1 MTKRPLTSLLGT
13 TLAAVILALLWTA
26 GPANADLAPV
36 RAWAADTSAQLSR
49 DPGARTVERRLA
61 ALRRITRE
69 VRSGDGASTAALARA
84 GRALDRSLIGI
95 RTSLHGLPRYAFYLG
110 LQAEAERLGHRSGA
124 DSDRDGILDEFDGDA
139 DGDGLR
145 NGADASA
152 RGWGV
157 PNAFR
162 VRTTAAVPATAYR
175 TGYCVWV
182 TEQISSPATMAD
194 ARAVRDRA
202 AARGCATPG
211 STKATTAAKKKP
223 ITLKK
228 AKIKAKR
235 ATLDGRTLRLSVK
248 TKKTAKFRFDVVS
261 GTQIVARAKPRKLK
275 GAKKPKA
282 KAVKATLDRTPAGS
296 TLKLRITA
304 RIKKKTARGQ
314 IRLRIVV
321 PPVTPPGACV
331 PGVDTDG
338 DGISN
343 CDELRGFDYKTF
355 APASVCPGINQTY
368 ACLVPRVQHVTSN
381 PAKANTDGDAVT
393 AGGTTFQL
401 TDGEEWANF
410 LNGGT
415 ANPSVADS
423 DGDGLGDVEEI
434 KRWGTNPS
442 NVDTDSDSAK
452 ANSGVPP
459 NLQLF
464 DRAET
469 LGGVNGASRAQ
480 SSPIDKDTDGDGMDD
495 LDEILSGSRSPA
507 IADVPTVLAVPDPD
521 DVLNIALND
530 EESSEVSLS
539 QEQGSESQKGT
550 EDKNAGSLESLDR
563 EKVGVQVSA
572 ELELSADP
580 SLTVGIE
587 ASYEHEWS
595 STTTTSHEFTVSEE
609 SRETA
614 QQAFANTI
622 SQSTA
627 SSGTVTKRFVV
638 RNTSKLTGLTIKDM
652 RVQLQYVCLPAQV
665 GKPQRCATP
674 GKRTTLGVPLTPTG
688 DVVIPANST
697 KAVVMTADDVS
708 AQQLKDII
716 SAPSN
721 VKFYIENAS
730 LFPSGSQESLNDT
743 IGQSVPSATASLT
756 IDDGNGTVIDKII
769 AVNLDRDWGRPD
781 SSQAPPTP
789 LPEILDTLGI
799 EHEFVERGTIQA
811 IASLNGLDSKPL
823 TSPGR
828 IAGAWLLFGEAQGL
842 GAAQRYDELG
852 LSVGDSAG
860 IMYVSDADADGLFSR
875 EERVLGTLDTDADS
889 DDDGAAGPCAAA
901 CPPGTPATYASD
913 YFESQV
919 GWTVGPVNG
928 GAGYVSR
935 SDPASADADGDAF
948 ADAAEKAAKTD
959 PRNPDTDTDGTA
971 DGADADPLNLPTGI
985 TSGTWTG
992 SQMTPSAGTGCNAS
1006 VCLLPPAGKLA
1017 TPEVNLCGASTSGGC
1032 AGATG
1037 FYKVTYDGASS
1048 IPNGNPVPVGEFRV
1062 KTPNDILFLAKRE
1075 SSENALARTIY
1086 FELPTLTGGVSIEY
1100 RTIGTGALM
1109 NFMSIEP
1116 VSSAEFFGATSASS
1130 ASFAGI
1136 AFRAQRLTGTAPSG
1150 VLNSVPLSGGVSGG
1164 QVTTAGP
1171 NISLSSGAYQGWN
1184 ARFRVDV
1191 GAKDTTPLALL
1202 GVVSGAGAGTGTEVT
1217 QDGPGGTGR
1226 YAGLK
1231 YYGFTATRQPVVQA
1245 QLYKDDVAETQKRS
1259 DVSLMFMTR
1268 PGLANVTFP
1277 VRVYGGASGAGLHSV
1292 TLEPVGRALDVQR
1305 LAGEYHAAP
1314 DNSVITTQS
1323 VPWSGLGLLAGH
1335 GDTPP
1340 AGMEGDVFDNRNLGS
1355 DSGTSG
1361 ELQLLSGGIHAMNDH
1376 LFPSDA
1382 AFHQWTIHVT
1392 RTAAN
1397 TACPPNFVVG
1407 SPGVNT
1413 FPDLTG
1419 LTATGRQVFP
1429 TGQSATRTWVAL
1441 LAQSCQNQTP
1451 SPTVYFD
1458 RINLATRP
1466 PGGVPAIVP

>member
-1 MTKRPLTSLLGT
+1 MTKRLLGM
-13 TLAAVILALLWTA
+13 TLAAAILAVLWTA
-26 GPANADLAPV
+26 VPAQADLAPV

-49 DPGARTVERRLA
+49 DPDARTVERRLA

-69 VRSGDGASTAALARA
+69 IRSAGGASSAALART
-84 GRALDRSLIGI
+84 GRTLDRKLIGL
-95 RTSLHGLPRYAFYLG
+95 RTTLRGLPRYAFYLG
-110 LQAEAERLGHRSGA
+110 LQAEAERLGHTSGA
-124 DSDRDGILDEFDGDA
+124 DTDRDGILDQVDADA
-139 DGDGLR
+139 DGDGTR
-145 NGADASA
+145 NRADASI

-157 PNAFR
+157 PDAFR
-162 VRTTAAVPATAYR
+162 VRSTAAVPATAYR
-175 TGYCVWV
+175 SGYCVWV
-182 TEQISSPATMAD
+182 TEQIPSPESI
-194 ARAVRDRA
+194 A
-202 AARGCATPG
+202 AARSLRARAAGRGCAPPRTDVEATA
-211 STKATTAAKKKP
+211 TKKKKP
-223 ITLKK
+223 ITLGK

-235 ATLDGRTLRLSVK
+235 ATLEGRTLKLSVK
-248 TKKTAKFRFDVVS
+248 TKKTARFRFDVVS
-261 GTQIVARAKPRKLK
+261 GKRVVARAKPRKLK

-282 KAVKATLDRTPAGS
+282 KTVTATLDRTPAGD

-304 RIKKKTARGQ
+304 RIKKRIARGQ
-314 IRLRIVV
+314 IRLRIIA
-321 PPVTPPGACV
+321 PPVTPPGACT
-331 PGVDTDG
+331 PGTDTDG

-355 APASVCPGINQTY
+355 QPASACPGINQTY
-368 ACLVPRVQHVTSN
+368 ACLIPRTQRVTSD
-381 PAKANTDGDAVT
+381 PAKANTDGDAVSV
-393 AGGTTFQL
+393 GGVRFQL

-415 ANPSVADS
+415 ANPAVADS

-464 DRAET
+464 DRAEI

-507 IADVPTVLAVPDPD
+507 IADVPTIEAVPDPD
-521 DVLNIALND
+521 DALNIGLKDAQ
-530 EESSEVSLS
+530 SSEVALT
-539 QEQGSESQKGT
+539 QAQGSESEKGT
-550 EDKNAGSLESLDR
+550 EDRNAGSLESTDR

-595 STTTTSHEFTVSEE
+595 STETTSHEFTVSEQ
-609 SRETA
+609 SRESA
-614 QQAFANTI
+614 QQEYATTI
-622 SQSTA
+622 SESPATE
-627 SSGTVTKRFVV
+627 GTVTKRFLV
-638 RNTSKLTGLTIKDM
+638 RNTSKLTGVTIKEM
-652 RVQLQYVCLPAQV
+652 RVQLQYICLPVQV
-665 GKPQRCATP
+665 GQPQRCATP

-697 KAVVMTADDVS
+697 KAVVMTADDVP

-756 IDDGNGTVIDKII
+756 IDDGQGNVIDKIV
-769 AVNLDRDWGRPD
+769 AVNLNRAWGKPD
-781 SSQAPPTP
+781 SSQATPTP
-789 LPEILDTLGI
+789 IPEVLDTLGI
-799 EHEFVERGTIQA
+799 DYEFVERGTIQA
-811 IASLNGLDSKPL
+811 IASLNGLDSKPAS
-823 TSPGR
+823 TPGK

-842 GAAQRYDELG
+842 GDAQRYDELG
-852 LSVGDSAG
+852 LNVGDSAG

-875 EERVLGTLDTDADS
+875 EERVLGTVDNAPDS
-889 DDDGAAGPCAAA
+889 DGDGAAGPCASA

-928 GAGYVSR
+928 GTSYPSR
-935 SDPASADADGDAF
+935 SDPASTDADGDASS
-948 ADAAEKAAKTD
+948 DAAEKAAKTD
-959 PRNPDTDTDGTA
+959 PRNPDTDGDGTA

-985 TSGTWTG
+985 TTRTWTG
-992 SQMTPSAGTGCNAS
+992 SEMTPTSGSCNAS
-1006 VCLLPPAGKLA
+1006 ACIITPSGKVA
-1017 TPEVNLCGASTSGGC
+1017 TPEVNLCGASAAGGC

-1037 FYKVTYDGASS
+1037 FYRVTYNGNSS

-1062 KTPNDILFLAKRE
+1062 KTADDILFLARRE
-1075 SSENALARTIY
+1075 STESSATRTIY

-1100 RTIGTGALM
+1100 RAIGTGMLM
-1109 NFMSIEP
+1109 NSISIEP

-1130 ASFAGI
+1130 AAFAGI
-1136 AFRAQRLTGTAPSG
+1136 AFRAQRLTGAAPSG
-1150 VLNSVPLSGGVSGG
+1150 ALNSVPLSGGVSGA

-1171 NISLSSGAYQGWN
+1171 NISLSAGAYQGWN

-1191 GAKDTTPLALL
+1191 TAKDTTPLALL
-1202 GVVSGAGAGTGTEVT
+1202 GVVNGTGAGGAAETT
-1217 QDGPGGTGR
+1217 QDGPGGAGR

-1245 QLYKDDVAETQKRS
+1245 QLYKDDVAETGKRT
-1259 DVSLMFMTR
+1259 DISLMFMNR
-1268 PGLANVTFP
+1268 AGLSNVTFP
-1277 VRVYGGASGAGLHSV
+1277 VRVYGGAFGAGLHSV

-1305 LAGEYHAAP
+1305 LAGEYHAPP
-1314 DNSVITTQS
+1314 DNSLITPQG
-1323 VPWSGLGLLAGH
+1323 VVWSGLGLLAGH
-1335 GDTPP
+1335 GDAPP
-1340 AGMEGDVFDNRNLGS
+1340 AGMEGDVFDNRSLGS

-1361 ELQLLSGGIHAMNDH
+1361 ELQLPSDGFHSMNDH

-1382 AFHQWTIHVT
+1382 GFHQWTIHVT
-1392 RTAAN
+1392 KTG
-1397 TACPPNFVVG
+1397 TTTCPPRFVVG
-1407 SPGVNT
+1407 SPGSIA

-1429 TGQSATRTWVAL
+1429 TAQPATRTWLSLSVQVCPNL
-1441 LAQSCQNQTP
+1441 SP
-1451 SPTVYFD
+1451 SPTVFFD
-1458 RINLATRP
+1458 RINLASRP